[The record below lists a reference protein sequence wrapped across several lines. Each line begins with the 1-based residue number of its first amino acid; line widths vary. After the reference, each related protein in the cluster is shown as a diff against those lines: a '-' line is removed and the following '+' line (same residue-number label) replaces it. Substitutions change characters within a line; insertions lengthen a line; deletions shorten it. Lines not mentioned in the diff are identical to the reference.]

1 MKYVL
6 PSVLL
11 ILALYIGAYFTVLS
25 LPSGFHLRRPVGNSA
40 VIETKYLEING
51 ELIADCRGIPESV
64 FAPVHALDKKYLR
77 PHYWFTPRDQSTS
90 FDWLL
95 GQMSTSSKAP

>member
-6 PSVLL
+6 PSALL
-11 ILALYIGAYFTVLS
+11 ILALYIGAYFIVLS
-25 LPSGFHLRRPVGNSA
+25 LPSGLHLRRPANGPA

-51 ELIADCRGIPESV
+51 EFIADYHGIPASV
-64 FAPVHALDKKYLR
+64 FAPIHALDKKFLR
-77 PHYWFTPRDQSTS
+77 PHSWLTPPNQPAS

-95 GQMSTSSKAP
+95 SQISPSGQTP